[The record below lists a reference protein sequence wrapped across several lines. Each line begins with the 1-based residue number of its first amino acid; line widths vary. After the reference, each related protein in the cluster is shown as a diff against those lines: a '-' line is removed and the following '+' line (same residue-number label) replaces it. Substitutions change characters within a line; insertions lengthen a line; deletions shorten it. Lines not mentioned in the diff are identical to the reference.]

1 MTSAPPPRLKRA
13 IVRAAA
19 LVALAGIVLTWPS
32 VAAAQLARIGGS
44 VPALQP
50 GPLMRGTDTSY
61 DPTRDMYLI
70 VVGNGPIYAVFV
82 NPSGVP
88 LTGPI
93 VVMDG
98 SAGFGHFPR
107 AESSPDVAN
116 GTGGFLVT
124 WHHNVGSVNCVF
136 GRVVS
141 LAVPGG
147 LASPIQQLSDGAEGG
162 SWWETGPAM
171 AYSRSSRRFL
181 VAWRTIAYGVSG
193 RFVDANGSPMGGILP
208 LAPPAPAAGTRD
220 PALVWN
226 PYMDEFGMVTTGW
239 SSSAALANFRR
250 IRASDGYVLGRTDFG
265 FSRGTFSTG
274 IDLNTAN
281 NTYVAAWGL
290 HPGTMTATLDAY
302 GTLLSSTLVTSRLGF
317 DQSLA
322 FAFNAGSGSFLAVS
336 SDINSLEIG
345 AVEVAGSGAPNTVAQ
360 IVTDGALR
368 GSFYPMTTARGN
380 MGNQWEVVYSRDFV
394 SATSQI
400 LTSASFVAPPP
411 PPPPP
416 PPSTGCTRPD
426 PFASIG
432 GGRCVNGGWLPGG
445 GGSGGCTTPDP
456 FVSLGGGSCVNGGWQ
471 PGGGGSGGSG
481 CATPD
486 PFASLGGGRC
496 VNGGWQPGGGGV
508 VPPPPPAPAPPPPPT
523 GCATPDPFASIGGGA
538 CVNGGWTPRTS
549 SCTTPDPFASIGGG
563 TCVNGGWTP
572 GSSAPIAGGGCTT
585 ADPFASIGGGTCSNG
600 GWVPRNSSCTTPDP
614 FASLGGGVCASG
626 GWRPR

>member
-1 MTSAPPPRLKRA
+1 MTTAPPPRLQRA
-13 IVRAAA
+13 FVRAAA
-19 LVALAGIVLTWPS
+19 AVALAGNILALPS
-32 VAAAQLARIGGS
+32 AASAQLVRIGGS
-44 VPALQP
+44 VAVLQP

-70 VVGNGPIYAVFV
+70 VVGNGPIYAIFV

-88 LTGPI
+88 LSGPI
-93 VVMDG
+93 AVMDG

-107 AESSPDVAN
+107 AEYSPDVAN
-116 GTGGFLVT
+116 GAGGFLVT
-124 WHHNVGSVNCVF
+124 WHHNVGNVNCVF

-141 LAVPGG
+141 VAVPGA
-147 LASPIQQLSDGAEGG
+147 LASPIQQLSDGSEGG

-193 RFVDANGSPMGGILP
+193 RFVDPNGSPMGGILP

-239 SSSAALANFRR
+239 SASSALANFRR

-302 GTLLSSTLVTSRLGF
+302 GTLLSSNLVTGRLGF

-322 FAFNAGSGSFLAVS
+322 LAFNPGSGSFLAVS
-336 SDINSLEIG
+336 SDPNSLEIG
-345 AVEVAGSGAPNTVAQ
+345 AVEVTGSGAPNTVAE

-368 GSFYPMTTARGN
+368 GSFHPMTTPRGS
-380 MGNQWEVVYSRDFV
+380 MGNQWEIVYSRDFV

-400 LTSASFVAPPP
+400 LTTASFVAPPP
-411 PPPPP
+411 PPLPPPP
-416 PPSTGCTRPD
+416 PPSGCTTPD

-432 GGRCVNGGWLPGG
+432 GGTCVNGGWTPGG
-445 GGSGGCTTPDP
+445 GGSG
-456 FVSLGGGSCVNGGWQ
+456 
-471 PGGGGSGGSG
+471 G

-496 VNGGWQPGGGGV
+496 VNGGWQPGGGSSGGGGGV
-508 VPPPPPAPAPPPPPT
+508 APPPLPPPAI
-523 GCATPDPFASIGGGA
+523 GCATPDPFAAIGGGA

-549 SCTTPDPFASIGGG
+549 SCTTPDPFAAIGGG
-563 TCVNGGWTP
+563 TCVNAGWTP
-572 GSSAPIAGGGCTT
+572 GGSSAPIAAGGCTT
-585 ADPFASIGGGTCSNG
+585 ADPFAAIGGGTCSNG
-600 GWVPRNSSCTTPDP
+600 GWVPRNASCSTPDP
-614 FASLGGGVCASG
+614 FASLGGGVCDSG